1 MQLFILRVAALLLQI
16 NYIVFIVLI
25 EIDLSL

>member
-1 MQLFILRVAALLLQI
+1 MQLFILRVAAFLLQI